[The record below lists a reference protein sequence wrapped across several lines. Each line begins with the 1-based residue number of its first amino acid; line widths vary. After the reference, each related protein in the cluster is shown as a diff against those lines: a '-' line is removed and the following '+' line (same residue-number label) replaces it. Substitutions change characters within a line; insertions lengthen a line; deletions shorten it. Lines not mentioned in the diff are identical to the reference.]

1 MTRSKEWFG
10 QGASLSQKLADTEK
24 DYVQLAG
31 ADPKISK
38 KIQRIKVMIRHNIIK
53 DSPDI
58 KLILDILNGD
68 RLAVFATSDHLN
80 EISKM
85 GLQMP
90 KSDAVYFDE

>member
-1 MTRSKEWFG
+1 
-10 QGASLSQKLADTEK
+10 
-24 DYVQLAG
+24 
-31 ADPKISK
+31 
-38 KIQRIKVMIRHNIIK
+38 MIRHNIIK
-53 DSPDI
+53 ESPDI